1 MKSGPTPWTTKCPA
15 TCIARARDMLAAR
28 RKPREIFDT
37 LNLQAHVPFH
47 TFRRWCTR
55 MRRELSHRRDS
66 AGPSED
72 GAMPSASAQ
81 SACHSSSSSAH
92 PDRILA
98 ATLQAMELAVATD
111 SVPAYKLPDYI
122 RAMVVLRDL
131 ALSEQADR
139 RAEELH
145 AVKLSELKAAQ
156 ERALET
162 VSTTSQL
169 TPEQVAEIRLKVL
182 GL

>member
-1 MKSGPTPWTTKCPA
+1 
-15 TCIARARDMLAAR
+15 MLAAR
-28 RKPREIFDT
+28 RKPREIFDA
-37 LNLQAHVPFH
+37 LNLQAHVPFA
-47 TFRRWCTR
+47 TFRRWCTQVR
-55 MRRELSHRRDS
+55 AELKHRRGS
-66 AGPSED
+66 AEGDADMSSS
-72 GAMPSASAQ
+72 SASA
-81 SACHSSSSSAH
+81 SCPSPSSSAH
-92 PDRILA
+92 PDRILS

-122 RAMVVLRDL
+122 RAMVALRDL
-131 ALSEQADR
+131 ALSEQADK
-139 RAEELH
+139 RAEEIH
-145 AVKLSELKAAQ
+145 AVKLAELKAAQ